1 MFREMRRF
9 KQALPQSECEE
20 LLRRAPRGVLALHG
34 EDGYPYALPM
44 NQVYLDGKLYFH
56 CAKEGH
62 KLDAIAAD
70 ERASFCVVDQGVRN
84 EGEWWFNPRSVI
96 VFGRIQRVTDPQ
108 RMAHVARQLG
118 LKHYPTPQ
126 GVEEELAKDLGRV
139 AILEMTIDHM
149 TGKRVTER

>member
-9 KQALPQSECEE
+9 KQALSHADCEE

-70 ERASFCVVDQGVRN
+70 DRASFCVIDQGVRN
-84 EGEWWFNPRSVI
+84 QGEWWFSPRSVI
-96 VFGRIQRVTDPQ
+96 VFGRIRRLDDPQ
-108 RMAHVARQLG
+108 RMAHAARQLG

-126 GVEEELAKDLGRV
+126 GVEEELAKDLHRV
-139 AILEMTIDHM
+139 AILEMTVDHM